1 MSQNAVEKKKSM
13 DERKSEG
20 LPPNWQPDTVEEA
33 SEESFPAS
41 DAPAWSVP
49 QKSPIR
55 LTTATVELNAPVDA
69 VEEASM
75 ESFPASDAPPWT
87 LGKAS

>member
-1 MSQNAVEKKKSM
+1 MSQNAAKKKESAEGR
-13 DERKSEG
+13 ERKD
-20 LPPNWQPDTVEEA
+20 LPPNWRPDTVEEA

-49 QKSPIR
+49 TEPAGKPAAVPAPISTK
-55 LTTATVELNAPVDA
+55 LDP
-69 VEEASM
+69 VEEASK

-87 LGKAS
+87 LGKVS